1 MLRNMT
7 CAMGLCLSLVLGSA
21 ASAGTVKGKIIF
33 AGNADNYKRTVIN
46 TQKDP
51 NCAKSKAKIGTD
63 TVIINT
69 KTDPNTLRNVIVTIK
84 NPPAG
89 DYKAPSDPIVLSQ
102 EGCQYVPHIIAM
114 MEGQKLTV
122 KNGDDTNHNIHF
134 LPEKNQEYN
143 FTQPKKG
150 MTKDVDLQVEDPF
163 KVKCD
168 VHPWMG
174 AHIAVYNHPFFDVTG
189 KDGTFELK
197 NVPPGTYTI
206 EAWHEEFGT
215 QTVEVKVES
224 EGDEKEADLTFKP

>member
-7 CAMGLCLSLVLGSA
+7 CAMGLCLSLALGSA

-33 AGNADNYKRTVIN
+33 DGDADNFKRTVIN

-51 NCAKSKAKIGTD
+51 NCAKSKSKIGTD

-69 KTDPNTLRNVIVTIK
+69 KSDPQTIRNVIVTIK
-84 NPPAG
+84 NAPAG
-89 DYKAPSDPIVLSQ
+89 DYKAPSDPVVIDQV
-102 EGCQYVPHIIAM
+102 GCQYTPHVIAM
-114 MEGQKLTV
+114 MEGQTLTV
-122 KNGDDTNHNIHF
+122 RNSDDTNHNIHF
-134 LPEKNQEYN
+134 LPEKNQEHN

-150 MTKDVDLQVEDPF
+150 MTKDLDLQVEDPF

-174 AHIAVYNHPFFDVTG
+174 AYIAVYNHPFFDVTG
-189 KDGTFELK
+189 KEGTFEIK
-197 NVPPGTYTI
+197 NVPAGTYTI

-215 QTVEVKVES
+215 QTVEVTVES